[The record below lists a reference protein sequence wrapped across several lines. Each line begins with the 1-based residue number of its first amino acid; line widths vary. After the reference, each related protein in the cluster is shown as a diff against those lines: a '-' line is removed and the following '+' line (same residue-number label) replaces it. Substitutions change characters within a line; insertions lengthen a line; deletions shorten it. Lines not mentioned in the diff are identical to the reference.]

1 MATDS
6 FILSPFRIFKGISGF
21 LSFWYVRGSQDFWH
35 REVNMIK
42 GVGRDI
48 GVLINLKLIFQPIYG
63 DYSLIGKL
71 IGPIF
76 RLCRVFFGI
85 LLAIFLSFLIIACYA
100 LWLLLP
106 PVALVMFWENLFYLL
121 VG

>member
-1 MATDS
+1 
-6 FILSPFRIFKGISGF
+6 
-21 LSFWYVRGSQDFWH
+21 
-35 REVNMIK
+35 MIK